1 MKYMSKDAL
10 NQKIA
15 HIKGMGKRMDSLIHE
30 CAVNSLHYLNC
41 PEVQDIGFTSRLIE
55 AMPRSARKET
65 LKAWF
70 MKYGKL
76 QEKQGVLCFL
86 KRKDITPENWE
97 QWVAKGDEKPFWETA
112 EKSAEKILIE
122 MDAEEAFIHLFKRMA
137 KADKLEHQELFSK
150 AWDVMP
156 DTVKNKVMA

>member
-1 MKYMSKDAL
+1 MSYMSKEVL

-15 HIKGMGKRMDSLIHE
+15 HIKNMGKRMDTLIHE
-30 CAVNSLHYLNC
+30 CAVNALYYLNC
-41 PEVQDIGFTSRLIE
+41 PEIQDIGFASRLIE
-55 AMPRSARKET
+55 VMPKSGRRET

-76 QEKQGVLCFL
+76 QEKNGVLCFL

-97 QWVAKGDEKPFWETA
+97 NFVQAGEDKPFWETA
-112 EKSAEKILIE
+112 EKAAAAQLIE
-122 MDAEEAFIHLFKRMA
+122 MDAEEAFVALFKRLA

>member
-1 MKYMSKDAL
+1 MKYMTKTAL
-10 NQKIA
+10 LQKIA
-15 HIKGMGKRMDSLIHE
+15 HIKNIGVRMDTLIHE

-41 PEVQDIGFTSRLIE
+41 PEIQDIGPAVRLIE
-55 AMPRSARKET
+55 AMPKSSRRET

-70 MKYGKL
+70 FKYGKL
-76 QEKQGVLCFL
+76 QEVKGVLCFR
-86 KRKDITPENWE
+86 KRKDITIENWQSFVDQGE
-97 QWVAKGDEKPFWETA
+97 DNPFWNNK
-112 EKSAEKILIE
+112 EKSAESQLIE
-122 MDAEEAFIHLFKRMA
+122 MDAQEAFIALFKRLA

>member
-1 MKYMSKDAL
+1 MSYISKEAL

-15 HIKGMGKRMDSLIHE
+15 HIKNMGVRMDKLIHE
-30 CAVNSLHYLNC
+30 AACSCLHYLNC
-41 PEVQDIGFTSRLIE
+41 PEIQDTGFASRLIE
-55 AMPRSARKET
+55 AMPKSARRET

-76 QEKQGVLCFL
+76 QEKKGILVFL
-86 KRKDITPENWE
+86 KRKDITSENW
-97 QWVAKGDEKPFWETA
+97 QDWVSKGEEHPFWEA
-112 EKSAEKILIE
+112 KEKAAAAQLIE
-122 MDAEEAFIHLFKRMA
+122 MDAEEAFIALFKRLA

-150 AWDVMP
+150 AWDIMP